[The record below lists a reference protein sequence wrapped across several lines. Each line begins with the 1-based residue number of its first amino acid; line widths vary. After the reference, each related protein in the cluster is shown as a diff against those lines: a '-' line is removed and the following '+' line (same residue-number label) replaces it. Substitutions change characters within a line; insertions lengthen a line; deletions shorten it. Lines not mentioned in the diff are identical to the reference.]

1 MHDNE
6 RYVTLIKKMIKKRKS
21 VQGQRTVY
29 TFAYLRSI
37 SWSCLKRAKEEYKGS
52 YNFIAA
58 SMIFTA
64 FSLEAYLNHLGNHV
78 TEFWE
83 TIERKLNPKEK
94 LDTLATILEID
105 LDFGTRPFQ
114 TFHRMFTLRN
124 SLAHGRTENLTVN
137 SIQVLSDDDVP
148 HMPSTSWEEEISI
161 ENASKYLE
169 DAKAMIINLSEKA
182 GIEEYLLWVPEEADW
197 FASIAENDT

>member
-1 MHDNE
+1 
-6 RYVTLIKKMIKKRKS
+6 
-21 VQGQRTVY
+21 
-29 TFAYLRSI
+29 
-37 SWSCLKRAKEEYKGS
+37 
-52 YNFIAA
+52 
-58 SMIFTA
+58 MIFTA